1 MKPLSIKDIAKKANV
16 SITTVSFILNGKA
29 EKMRISQDMITKVQT
44 IIKDLGFRPNQVAR
58 SLRTGNSKTIGLIVE
73 DISNPFFAS
82 IARLIEDKAYK
93 HGYKIIYSST
103 ENDIDK
109 AKGLFRMFKS
119 RQVDGYIIAPMLGME
134 EDIKE
139 LISDNIPV
147 VLFDRNLPDLDVNCV
162 LVDNKGGTFAATQ
175 FLINKGKKKIA
186 FVTVDI
192 EVQQI
197 KDRQRGFED
206 ALKINKLKPIK
217 KLCIQIPF
225 TNSAA
230 ETTAELIRFFTDNP
244 DIDAVLFSTNYL
256 AVRGLFCF
264 RDMDKKID
272 ENFQVVA
279 YDDHDIFELHCP
291 PISVVDQP
299 IERIADNVIDLILKE
314 MVKVNTFGEKEEK
327 SNVILDASFIER

>member
-29 EKMRISQDMITKVQT
+29 EKMRISQEMISKVQG

-103 ENDIDK
+103 ENDIEK

-134 EDIKE
+134 DDIKD

-162 LVDNKGGTFAATQ
+162 LVDNKGGTSAATQ
-175 FLINKGKKKIA
+175 FLIDKGRKKIA
-186 FVTVDI
+186 FVTVDLD
-192 EVQQI
+192 VQQI
-197 KDRQRGFED
+197 KDRQRGYEEVLV
-206 ALKINKLKPIK
+206 ANHIKPVK
-217 KLCIQIPF
+217 KYRVEIPF
-225 TNSAA
+225 TNSAK
-230 ETTAELIRFFTDNP
+230 ETTDQLIEFFTKNKDV
-244 DIDAVLFSTNYL
+244 DAVLFSTNYL

-264 RDMDKKID
+264 RQMDKKID
-272 ENFQVVA
+272 ENFEVIA
-279 YDDHDIFELHCP
+279 YDDHDVFELHCP

-299 IERIADNVIDLILKE
+299 IEQIADNIIDLILKE
-314 MVKVNTFGEKEEK
+314 LVSVNDFEEK
-327 SNVILDASFIER
+327 PEKSSVLLSASFIER